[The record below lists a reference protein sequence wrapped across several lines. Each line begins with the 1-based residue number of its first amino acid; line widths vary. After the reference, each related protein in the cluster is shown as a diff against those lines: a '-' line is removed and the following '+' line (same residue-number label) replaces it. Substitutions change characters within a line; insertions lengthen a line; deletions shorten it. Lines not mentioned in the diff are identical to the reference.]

1 MKNTIIT
8 VLGFAVVGL
17 GAYVVGLRTALKEA
31 PAPAPATASAS
42 LAALDTP
49 PPPPEPVKPPSVI
62 RSSEVVFPDPD
73 DFVANGAAVEQL
85 EKANDLIVA
94 LHEQNQSLEA
104 DAQPSLAKGLQQI
117 VDSPELKDMMR
128 AGMSQGLK
136 RSHGGLFRKLDLS
149 EEQEAV
155 MSEIILDQNIE
166 GIANGIQWI
175 TGNVEDSAARMA
187 EAREK
192 VHAGIREKLGVEVL
206 AEYEYW
212 EDSKNERESVRKF
225 NRSLG
230 EAGLD
235 EATNDE
241 LVGMLYDARAD
252 FPELEHLSQP
262 ENYDPREMDAERRE
276 DLLGQVE
283 ELHGVYLK
291 DAGQLL
297 NQEQL
302 IQLEASLGKQRQELD
317 GFMKFTHGMF
327 NRSQEFQQ
335 QQP

>member
-17 GAYVVGLRTALKEA
+17 GAYVVGLKTAAKQA
-31 PAPAPATASAS
+31 PAPVPASAS

-49 PPPPEPVKPPSVI
+49 PPLPEPVKPPSVM

-73 DFVANGAAVEQL
+73 DFVANNAAVEQL
-85 EKANDLIVA
+85 GKANDLIVA

-117 VDSPELKDMMR
+117 VDSPELKEMMR
-128 AGMSQGLK
+128 AGMSRGLK
-136 RSHGGLFRKLDLS
+136 RSHGGLFRKLGLS

-175 TGNVEDSAARMA
+175 TGNVEESAARMV
-187 EAREK
+187 ESRDK

-212 EDSKNERESVRKF
+212 EDSKNERESVQKF

-252 FPELEHLSQP
+252 FPELERLSKP
-262 ENYDPREMDAERRE
+262 ENYDPREMNADRRE

-283 ELHGVYLK
+283 ELHGVYMQ
-291 DAGQLL
+291 DAGQVL

-302 IQLEASLGKQRQELD
+302 VQLETSLGKQRQELD

-327 NRSQEFQQ
+327 NRSQEL
-335 QQP
+335 QPQP

>member
-1 MKNTIIT
+1 
-8 VLGFAVVGL
+8 
-17 GAYVVGLRTALKEA
+17 
-31 PAPAPATASAS
+31 
-42 LAALDTP
+42 
-49 PPPPEPVKPPSVI
+49 
-62 RSSEVVFPDPD
+62 
-73 DFVANGAAVEQL
+73 
-85 EKANDLIVA
+85 
-94 LHEQNQSLEA
+94 
-104 DAQPSLAKGLQQI
+104 
-117 VDSPELKDMMR
+117 
-128 AGMSQGLK
+128 
-136 RSHGGLFRKLDLS
+136 
-149 EEQEAV
+149 
-155 MSEIILDQNIE
+155 
-166 GIANGIQWI
+166 
-175 TGNVEDSAARMA
+175 MA

-335 QQP
+335 QRRPRGRAVGLQASAREERLRKQLLIPLMQQVHLLELARFLLISQRTVWQ